1 MNRYRSCW
9 VSVMSVT
16 HQRVKG
22 EWFENR
28 NERPFR
34 LCSHHRLLLYAAVLT
49 MVWVHNNFGV
59 ENKMIVIA
67 HRGACG
73 YVAEH
78 TAPAKAM
85 AHAMGA
91 DYIEQDVV
99 LTSDDQ
105 PVVLHDIHLDTVTDV
120 AKRFP
125 NRKREDGRYYAIDFT
140 LAEVKQLKVNERK
153 DWKTGASVFPNRF
166 PQTET
171 ELRVLT
177 LGEEIRLIQG
187 LNQSTG
193 REAGI
198 YPEIKSPTWHR
209 QHGKDISQIV
219 LQTLAKHGYVEH
231 ADKAYVQCFE
241 GAETQRLR
249 NELKSNLKLIQ
260 LIGNA
265 DYAEAHLTDWD
276 TMSTAAGLKGVAKYA
291 DGIGPSLQRIVT
303 GRNSDG
309 SLRFTNLVTDAHAA
323 GLAVHPYTFRAD
335 RLPDYA
341 GNLNELFDIFVKQ
354 AKVDGLFTDFPD
366 LAIPYR

>member
-1 MNRYRSCW
+1 MRSQIIFW
-9 VSVMSVT
+9 SWLVGS
-16 HQRVKG
+16 
-22 EWFENR
+22 
-28 NERPFR
+28 
-34 LCSHHRLLLYAAVLT
+34 LLSQPSILGAKET
-49 MVWVHNNFGV
+49 
-59 ENKMIVIA
+59 MIVIA

-91 DYIEQDVV
+91 DYIEQDVI
-99 LTSDDQ
+99 LTADDR

-125 NRKREDGRYYAIDFT
+125 DRKREDGRYYAIDFS
-140 LAEVKQLKVNERK
+140 LAEIKQLIVNERI
-153 DWKTGASVFPNRF
+153 DLKTGVAVFPKRF

-171 ELRVLT
+171 GLRVMT

-187 LNQSTG
+187 LNRSTG

-209 QHGKDISQIV
+209 EQGKDISRIV
-219 LQTLAKHGYVEH
+219 LAELNAHGYTEH
-231 ADKAYVQCFE
+231 SDNVYVQCFE

-249 NELKSNLKLIQ
+249 NELKTKLKLIQ

-265 DYAEAHLTDWD
+265 DYEDAKLTDWD
-276 TMSTAAGLKGVAKYA
+276 TMSTAAGLKDVAKYA

-303 GRNSDG
+303 GKNADG
-309 SLRFTNLVTDAHAA
+309 SIAYTNLVRDAHAA
-323 GLAVHPYTFRAD
+323 GLQVHPYTFRAD
-335 RLPDYA
+335 SLPPYA
-341 GNLNELFDIFVKQ
+341 ESIDELFDIFVKHG
-354 AKVDGLFTDFPD
+354 KVDGLFTDFPD
-366 LAIPYR
+366 LGIQYRDEPAVDKPE